1 MFGIGGAGTPNHTKR
16 PRARHMTDEKRN
28 AARIIARAT
37 GHGLDIAIIALE
49 AMQNELNRI
58 SAAKAAREGRD
69 RLSRRAIHRNAA
81 CKKLIQ
87 MTGQAE
93 AGETIDWFVVLD
105 HIADI
110 DPAGYEAVLEAICR
124 GEEPPANLA
133 WTLQLVLLAALE
145 EENAIA

>member
-1 MFGIGGAGTPNHTKR
+1 
-16 PRARHMTDEKRN
+16 MTNEKRD
-28 AARIIARAT
+28 AVRIIARAT
-37 GHGLDIAIIALE
+37 RHGLAIAIIALE
-49 AMQNELNRI
+49 TMQNELNRA

-81 CKKLIQ
+81 CRKLIH

-93 AGETIDWFVVLD
+93 AGETIDWFVALD
-105 HIADI
+105 HIAGL
-110 DPAGYEAVLEAICR
+110 DPEGYEAVWEAICR

-133 WTLQLVLLAALE
+133 WTLQILLLAALE

>member
-1 MFGIGGAGTPNHTKR
+1 
-16 PRARHMTDEKRN
+16 MTSEKTN
-28 AARIIARAT
+28 TARIIARAT

-69 RLSRRAIHRNAA
+69 RFSRRAIRRNAA
-81 CKKLIQ
+81 CRKLIH
-87 MTGQAE
+87 MTRQAE
-93 AGETIDWFVVLD
+93 AGEAIDWFVALD

-110 DPAGYEAVLEAICR
+110 DPAGYGAAREAICQ
-124 GEEPPANLA
+124 GEEPPASLA